1 MRGDEAAAPD
11 PKTCRC
17 CIFHTPEPCYSNCQ
31 TMFFIKSALKAL
43 EMPGRPFLHDVNR
56 QLLEGAGETCSL
68 CDRW

>member
-1 MRGDEAAAPD
+1 
-11 PKTCRC
+11 
-17 CIFHTPEPCYSNCQ
+17 
-31 TMFFIKSALKAL
+31 MFFIKSALKAL